1 MLFWNPMM
9 SLFFSNLPVTTVIY
23 YGRIIQL
30 LHNRRNAEGGGN
42 MKKKIIAMIM
52 AIAMVSSI
60 AACSNDTAETT
71 AAAGETAAA
80 AETEQIPNPW
90 TEVASADLAGEG
102 AGIDSFILA
111 PAGTE
116 TANGPLDFGQF
127 RCTDGIAEAI
137 GNIGAGIIKVRK
149 GIGDDISGDYNTYE
163 YTWDVTA
170 GDITAHCS
178 SNLSETQAQLV
189 EWTSGDYSFV
199 AYFNSQGDQDDQ
211 FGVDSDIIIPLV
223 TEWVK

>member
-1 MLFWNPMM
+1 
-9 SLFFSNLPVTTVIY
+9 
-23 YGRIIQL
+23 
-30 LHNRRNAEGGGN
+30 
-42 MKKKIIAMIM
+42 MKRKIIAMIM

-60 AACSNDTAETT
+60 AACSNDTAEAQ
-71 AAAGETAAA
+71 AATGETI
-80 AETEQIPNPW
+80 AEESVEIPNPW
-90 TEVASADLAGEG
+90 SDVASADEAASG
-102 AGIDSFILA
+102 AGIDSFDLA
-111 PAGTE
+111 PAGTD
-116 TANGPLDFGQF
+116 TPNGPLDFGQF
-127 RCTDGIAEAI
+127 RCMDGVAEAI

-211 FGVDSDIIIPLV
+211 FGVDSDVIIPLV